1 MTINSDGESGSNQ
14 AASALSALRIA
25 GAPNRRRCGLVRISE
40 LESAARLHE
49 RAAALAMIF
58 DERQYQTDAIATTN
72 QRVAEGHRPIVCAA
86 TGSGKTV
93 IAARMAK
100 EAFDAN
106 RRVLWMTGRE
116 EILRQTFKTFNEFL
130 GVGKVG
136 ILMRDEG
143 PWWMYPPVTVAS
155 WDTLK
160 ARWGKADI
168 WKIPADVVL
177 VDEAHLSL
185 SEIMSQTI
193 MPHYRDKGA
202 KVIGFTATPA
212 RRSGRGLGSY
222 FTRII
227 QVRSVQQLIDDGFLA
242 PCEYWAGAHVD
253 LEKVK
258 VDSRTNDYK
267 DRELARASMEGALD
281 RRRHRQLASRRQ
293 GPAYDRLRGRHCA
306 RASRDRAIP
315 GRRRECR
322 SHSLE
327 DAPSG
332 SSSDLRRVSRR
343 PDPSARER
351 RDRDVRL

>member
-1 MTINSDGESGSNQ
+1 VLVMTNEEFGITSTLKKYADGVIYSHTIS
-14 AASALSALRIA
+14 AAIGELRIEVDITDPRTRDA
-25 GAPNRRRCGLVRISE
+25 QIAAFLRGAAP
-40 LESAARLHE
+40 
-49 RAAALAMIF
+49 MIF

-100 EAFDAN
+100 QAFDEN

-160 ARWGKADI
+160 ARWHKSDL

-258 VDSRTNDYK
+258 VDSSDERLQGS
-267 DRELARASMEGALD
+267 RARARVD
-281 RRRHRQLASRRQ
+281 
-293 GPAYDRLRGRHCA
+293 
-306 RASRDRAIP
+306 
-315 GRRRECR
+315 GRR
-322 SHSLE
+322 S
-327 DAPSG
+327 
-332 SSSDLRRVSRR
+332 
-343 PDPSARER
+343 
-351 RDRDVRL
+351 